1 MDKILPF
8 PHQEKMRRVA
18 SNQFQQEKLVYNQK
32 DKIVRKEEEE
42 IKLENLINLY
52 LIMKELKHSIV

>member
-1 MDKILPF
+1 
-8 PHQEKMRRVA
+8 MRRVA
-18 SNQFQQEKLVYNQK
+18 SNQLQQEKLVYNQK